1 MDIVNKARNLWKD
14 KKKALWELAEAKAKS
29 SEYIKENK
37 IPDGHYAFE
46 AKIPWKIEQS
56 IIEGQNNKE
65 APSWVSL
72 AYFEKEVAELWGMTD
87 DEIALYRNLNDD
99 SDKTTFLRAITEVSS
114 LKNSLVDKLTKE
126 DLNMIRNMHPVSAAK
141 FLKQM
146 MPNPDRV

>member
-1 MDIVNKARNLWKD
+1 
-14 KKKALWELAEAKAKS
+14 
-29 SEYIKENK
+29 
-37 IPDGHYAFE
+37 
-46 AKIPWKIEQS
+46 
-56 IIEGQNNKE
+56 
-65 APSWVSL
+65 
-72 AYFEKEVAELWGMTD
+72 MTD